1 MAGQDEG
8 CRLLQKSC
16 KPAGEFAIIHGIFG
30 QELLP
35 LLYPQFV
42 LADSIF
48 VQVTNLICQNRV
60 PTVYNYVSD

>member
-48 VQVTNLICQNRV
+48 VQLI
-60 PTVYNYVSD
+60 

>member
-8 CRLLQKSC
+8 CRLLQESC

-48 VQVTNLICQNRV
+48 VQLI
-60 PTVYNYVSD
+60 